1 MYRPRVA
8 EIDDVNDPE
17 HWEKVY
23 RSGEIR
29 WDKGRASPPLVRLA
43 GEGVIPKGASVAVPG
58 AGKGHDAV
66 MLAQHGYAVTAIDFA
81 PSAADAMRANAKAA
95 GVDMKVVQGDV
106 FELAALGPFDAV
118 VEHTIFCAIDPQKK
132 QHFADAGTASLAPG
146 GLYLGVFYAHGK
158 EGGPPYTPDEAEVRR
173 LYESH
178 YEIVRL
184 RRAPD
189 GFPERLGNEL
199 EFVFRKK

>member
-1 MYRPRVA
+1 MA
-8 EIDDVNDPE
+8 EIDDVNDPG
-17 HWEKVY
+17 HWEAVY
-23 RSGEIR
+23 KSGEIR

-43 GEGVIPKGASVAVPG
+43 DEGVIPKGARVAVPG

-66 MLAQHGYAVTAIDFA
+66 MLAKHGYAVTAIDFA

-95 GVDMKVVQGDV
+95 GVEMRVIQGDV
-106 FELAALGPFDAV
+106 FELASRGPFDAV
-118 VEHTIFCAIDPQKK
+118 VEHTIFCAIDPEKK
-132 QHFADAGTASLAPG
+132 RRFSDAVTASLVTG

-158 EGGPPYTPDEAEVRR
+158 EGGPPYTTTEAEVRE
-173 LYESH
+173 LYESR